1 MTPGGTLHPQGRDA
15 PPGQGSRDLSHPHTY
30 LKRGCLFIASSGK
43 KRDLEAPPSTGLGL
57 NSGSVNPGQ
66 PNLQEIEELKR

>member
-1 MTPGGTLHPQGRDA
+1 MFSLTH
-15 PPGQGSRDLSHPHTY
+15 

-43 KRDLEAPPSTGLGL
+43 KRDLEAPSSTGLGL

-66 PNLQEIEELKR
+66 PNLQQIEELNR